1 MDKIKELVEAVKS
14 KEMLDIIIAVS
25 IFVVFFIL
33 SSIFAK
39 IIMKCFK
46 IKPDKLAKRSRL
58 YKILKFIWDIS
69 GTYISLLT
77 LNLPADFMQV
87 ITKIFKLIL
96 IYCTTRAVALCI
108 QPDTKLFLKVK
119 ERRNTENEH
128 TVKFL
133 AKFIRGIIYIIG
145 TFIFISELGYDLS
158 GLITGLGISSVVLAL
173 AAQDLAKNLFGG
185 FAIITDKTFVI
196 GDTIEVKDVYGVV
209 EDITFRTTKIRKLD
223 NTVITMPNS
232 ILADSNIINWN
243 KVKNRRYDCEF
254 KLALETTKK
263 EINDIMKKLLFELKK
278 EKNIDSNSVR
288 VYFSGLE
295 EDGYK
300 IKIYLYT
307 KIKDYDEYIK
317 FVSDTN
323 SNIIALLETEN
334 IKLIYPTYD
343 VHVKNK

>member
-1 MDKIKELVEAVKS
+1 MYNK
-14 KEMLDIIIAVS
+14 
-25 IFVVFFIL
+25 
-33 SSIFAK
+33 
-39 IIMKCFK
+39 
-46 IKPDKLAKRSRL
+46 
-58 YKILKFIWDIS
+58 
-69 GTYISLLT
+69 
-77 LNLPADFMQV
+77 
-87 ITKIFKLIL
+87 
-96 IYCTTRAVALCI
+96 AVALCI